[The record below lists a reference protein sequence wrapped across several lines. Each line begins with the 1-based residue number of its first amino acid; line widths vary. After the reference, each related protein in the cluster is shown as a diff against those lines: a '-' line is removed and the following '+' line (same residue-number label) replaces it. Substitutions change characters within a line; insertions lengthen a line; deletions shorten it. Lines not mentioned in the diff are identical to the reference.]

1 MPEEQGLTSLL
12 CDYAAN
18 LQYEDLPA
26 EVIATAKRLGA
37 GLAGGGLGRFYH
49 GRRLSRDAS
58 GGAGI
63 RRRA

>member
-18 LQYEDLPA
+18 LQYEGLA
-26 EVIATAKRLGA
+26 RRGHRHSQEVGA